1 MDTYQA
7 QRRGGKGRSAT
18 SVKDEDFVEHMLVV
32 NSHDTVLCFTDM
44 GKVYWLTVYDI
55 PQASRNAKGRPIV
68 NVLNLDEGER
78 ITTRSEEHTSELQ
91 SRPHLVCRLL
101 LQKKKS
107 GPARGLRSR
116 PGPSSR
122 SVRGPRSAGRW
133 RPAPRRPWP
142 PPRRREPRAAPAR
155 PARPPARGCRG

>member
-101 LQKKKS
+101 LEKKKS
-107 GPARGLRSR
+107 GPAFRRCPRQTCALSGL
-116 PGPSSR
+116 
-122 SVRGPRSAGRW
+122 PRTLCLKCN
-133 RPAPRRPWP
+133 PRRLPASVSALHRRYWP
-142 PPRRREPRAAPAR
+142 DSTM
-155 PARPPARGCRG
+155 CHHLI